1 MARAAWR
8 AVNLFGLLCL
18 ACAGDA
24 FTTLDFI
31 RMRCST
37 NSSVESITSF
47 TGALYVSLTSQVLP
61 PAQSAPEAMI
71 RGSLSI
77 QVSVVLQRGGSS

>member
-47 TGALYVSLTSQVLP
+47 TGALYVSLTSQALP
-61 PAQSAPEAMI
+61 PAQTPEAMI